1 MTDHGCAMTPSRIAY
16 DVSVMIL
23 AVVAL
28 VFTGRPAPQSE
39 ISKRQK
45 ELQSI
50 RDQISSMEE
59 KIKDQSK
66 KEKVSLDLLDTYDRK
81 AGLLH
86 KLINRLR
93 ADEQDLQLRIDTSRA
108 TIQRLQEHFD
118 YLRDEYSRYVVA
130 VYKAGQAYDME
141 LLLSSSSINQFA
153 VRNEYLKRF
162 SRQRKDDADAIVRRK
177 HDLEQVEARLRIQL
191 GDQRRVI
198 EEKGNEQAR
207 LVSLAADRRTM
218 ITQIRRDKKL
228 LQQSLERQ
236 TRAAKELEDM
246 IAQLIAAE
254 RIKKERRAES
264 SAHERLPQ
272 PAGVGNFAARRG
284 KLRWPVSE
292 GSIVAQ
298 FGAQRHPKL
307 KTVTLNPG
315 IDIAVKPGTPV
326 TAVADGEVARIWWL
340 PSFGNLMI
348 LDHSGGYRTVY
359 THLEDIKVLEG
370 QNVKEGQVI
379 AESGE
384 SVDGPRIHF
393 EIWKDQEKQNPQ
405 LWLAKQ

>member
-1 MTDHGCAMTPSRIAY
+1 MRAPRIAY
-16 DVSVMIL
+16 AFSVVLITTL
-23 AVVAL
+23 STAL
-28 VFTGRPAPQSE
+28 SGTPSAQTE

-50 RDQISSMEE
+50 RDQIAAMEE
-59 KIKDQSK
+59 KMKDQSK
-66 KEKVSLDLLDTYDRK
+66 KEKVSLDLLDTYDRN
-81 AGLLH
+81 ATLLRR
-86 KLINRLR
+86 LISRLK
-93 ADEQDLQLRIDTSRA
+93 ADEQDLQLRIDTSRT
-108 TIQRLQEHFD
+108 TIERLQQHYDF
-118 YLRDEYSRYVVA
+118 LRDEYSRYVVS
-130 VYKAGQAYDME
+130 VYKAGRVHDLE

-153 VRNEYLKRF
+153 IRNEYLKRF
-162 SRQRKDDADAIVRRK
+162 SRQRKQDADAIARRK
-177 HDLEQVEARLRIQL
+177 HDLEQVEVRLQLQL

-207 LVSLAADRRTM
+207 LASLAEDRRKM
-218 ITQIRRDKKL
+218 ITQIRHDRKL

-236 TRAAKELEDM
+236 NRAAKDLEDM
-246 IAQLIAAE
+246 ITQLIEAE
-254 RIKKERRAES
+254 KIKKQRLAES
-264 SAHERLPQ
+264 SVHERLPQ
-272 PAGVGNFAARRG
+272 PAGAGNFAARRG
-284 KLRWPVSE
+284 HLRWPVAE

-298 FGAQRHPKL
+298 FGAQRHPTL

-315 IDIAVKPGTPV
+315 IDIAVKPGTAV

-348 LDHSGGYRTVY
+348 IDHSGGYRTVY

-370 QNVKEGQVI
+370 QNVKEGEVI

-405 LWLAKQ
+405 LWLARQ

>member
-1 MTDHGCAMTPSRIAY
+1 MRAPRIAY
-16 DVSVMIL
+16 AFSVVLIATL
-23 AVVAL
+23 STAL
-28 VFTGRPAPQSE
+28 SGTPSAQTE

-50 RDQISSMEE
+50 RDQIAAMEE
-59 KIKDQSK
+59 KMKDQSK
-66 KEKVSLDLLDTYDRK
+66 KEKVSLDLLDTYDRN
-81 AGLLH
+81 ATLLRR
-86 KLINRLR
+86 LISRLK
-93 ADEQDLQLRIDTSRA
+93 ADEQDLQLRIDTSRT
-108 TIQRLQEHFD
+108 TIERLQQHYDF
-118 YLRDEYSRYVVA
+118 LRDEYSRYVVS
-130 VYKAGQAYDME
+130 VYKAGRVHDLE

-153 VRNEYLKRF
+153 IRNEYLKRF
-162 SRQRKDDADAIVRRK
+162 SRQRKQDADAIARRK
-177 HDLEQVEARLRIQL
+177 HDLEQVEVRLQLQL

-207 LVSLAADRRTM
+207 LASLAEDRRKM
-218 ITQIRRDKKL
+218 ITQIRHDRKL

-236 TRAAKELEDM
+236 NRAAKDLEDM
-246 IAQLIAAE
+246 ITQLIEAE
-254 RIKKERRAES
+254 KIKKQRLAES
-264 SAHERLPQ
+264 SVHERLPQ
-272 PAGVGNFAARRG
+272 PAGAGNFAARRG
-284 KLRWPVSE
+284 HLRWPVAE

-298 FGAQRHPKL
+298 FGAQRHPTL

-315 IDIAVKPGTPV
+315 IDIAVKPGTAV

-348 LDHSGGYRTVY
+348 IDHSGGYRTVY

-370 QNVKEGQVI
+370 QNVKEGEVI

-405 LWLAKQ
+405 LWLARQ

>member
-1 MTDHGCAMTPSRIAY
+1 MTLSRIAY
-16 DVSVMIL
+16 GVSVVLI
-23 AVVAL
+23 AASC
-28 VFTGRPAPQSE
+28 FSRTGPSTPQTE

-50 RDQISSMEE
+50 RDQITSMETKMKE
-59 KIKDQSK
+59 QSK
-66 KEKVSLDLLDTYDRK
+66 KEKVSLDLLDTYDK
-81 AGLLH
+81 NAGLLR
-86 KLINRLR
+86 KLIGRLK
-93 ADEQDLQLRIDTSRA
+93 ADEQDLQLRIDTSRN
-108 TIQRLQEHFD
+108 TIQRLQEHYEF
-118 YLRDEYSRYVVA
+118 LRDEYSRYVVA
-130 VYKAGQAYDME
+130 VYKAGRIHDLE
-141 LLLSSSSINQFA
+141 LLLSSSSVNQFA

-162 SRQRKDDADAIVRRK
+162 SRQRKQDADAISRRQ
-177 HDLEQVEARLRIQL
+177 HDLEQVEARLRLQL

-198 EEKGNEQAR
+198 EEKANEEAR
-207 LVSLAADRRTM
+207 LASLADDRRKM
-218 ITQIRRDKKL
+218 VLQIRRDKKL

-246 IAQLIAAE
+246 ISQLIETE

-264 SAHERLPQ
+264 SVHERLPQ
-272 PAGVGNFAARRG
+272 PAGAGNFAARRG
-284 KLRWPVSE
+284 HLRWPVAE

-298 FGAQRHPKL
+298 FGAQRHPTL

-315 IDIAVKPGTPV
+315 IDIAVKPGTAV

-370 QNVKEGQVI
+370 QRVKEGEVI

>member
-1 MTDHGCAMTPSRIAY
+1 MSAPRLAYAFSVVLIATLSTALSGTPSAQ
-16 DVSVMIL
+16 
-23 AVVAL
+23 
-28 VFTGRPAPQSE
+28 TE

-50 RDQISSMEE
+50 RDQIAAMEE
-59 KIKDQSK
+59 KMKDQSK
-66 KEKVSLDLLDTYDRK
+66 KEKVSLDLLDTYDRN
-81 AGLLH
+81 ATLLRR
-86 KLINRLR
+86 LISRLK
-93 ADEQDLQLRIDTSRA
+93 ADEQDLQLRIDTSRT
-108 TIQRLQEHFD
+108 TIERLQQHYDF
-118 YLRDEYSRYVVA
+118 LRDEYSRYVVS
-130 VYKAGQAYDME
+130 VYKAGRVHDLE

-153 VRNEYLKRF
+153 IRNEYLKRF
-162 SRQRKDDADAIVRRK
+162 SRQRKQDADAIARRK
-177 HDLEQVEARLRIQL
+177 HDLEQVEVRLQLQL

-207 LVSLAADRRTM
+207 LASLAEDRRKM
-218 ITQIRRDKKL
+218 ITQIRHDRKL

-236 TRAAKELEDM
+236 SRAAKDLEDM
-246 IAQLIAAE
+246 ITQLIEAE
-254 RIKKERRAES
+254 KIKKERLAES
-264 SAHERLPQ
+264 SVHERLPQ
-272 PAGVGNFAARRG
+272 PAGAGNFAARRG
-284 KLRWPVSE
+284 HLRWPVAE

-298 FGAQRHPKL
+298 FGAQRHPTL

-315 IDIAVKPGTPV
+315 IDIAVKPGTAV

-348 LDHSGGYRTVY
+348 IDHSGGYRTVY

-370 QNVKEGQVI
+370 QNVKEGEVI

-405 LWLAKQ
+405 LWLARQ

>member
-1 MTDHGCAMTPSRIAY
+1 MTLPRIAY
-16 DVSVMIL
+16 CVSVVL
-23 AVVAL
+23 VAVVSFSRAG
-28 VFTGRPAPQSE
+28 TPDPQSE

-50 RDQISSMEE
+50 RDQITSMEAKMQE
-59 KIKDQSK
+59 QAK
-66 KEKVSLDLLDTYDRK
+66 KEKVSLDLLDTYDK
-81 AGLLH
+81 NAALLH
-86 KLINRLR
+86 RLINRLK
-93 ADEQDLQLRIDTSRA
+93 ADEQDLQLRIDTSRK
-108 TIQRLQEHFD
+108 TILRLQEHYEF
-118 YLRDEYSRYVVA
+118 LRDEYGRYVVA
-130 VYKAGQAYDME
+130 VYKAGRVHDLE

-162 SRQRKDDADAIVRRK
+162 SRQRKQDADAIASRK
-177 HDLEQVEARLRIQL
+177 HDLEQVEARLRLQL

-198 EEKGNEQAR
+198 EEKANEQAR
-207 LVSLAADRRTM
+207 LASLADDRRKM
-218 ITQIRRDKKL
+218 ISQIRRNKKL
-228 LQQSLERQ
+228 LQQSLDRQ

-246 IAQLIAAE
+246 ITQLIETE
-254 RIKKERRAES
+254 RIKKARRAES
-264 SAHERLPQ
+264 SVHDRLPQ
-272 PAGVGNFAARRG
+272 PPGFGNFAARRG
-284 KLRWPVSE
+284 HLRWPVAQ

-298 FGAQRHPKL
+298 FGAQRHPTL

-315 IDIAVKPGTPV
+315 IDIAVKPGTAV

-370 QNVKEGQVI
+370 QTVKEGEVI

>member
-1 MTDHGCAMTPSRIAY
+1 MRAPRIAY
-16 DVSVMIL
+16 AFSVVLIATL
-23 AVVAL
+23 STAL
-28 VFTGRPAPQSE
+28 SGTPSAQTE

-50 RDQISSMEE
+50 RDQIAAMEE
-59 KIKDQSK
+59 KMKDQSK
-66 KEKVSLDLLDTYDRK
+66 KEKVSLDLLDTYDRN
-81 AGLLH
+81 ATLLRR
-86 KLINRLR
+86 LISRLK
-93 ADEQDLQLRIDTSRA
+93 ADEQDLQLRIDTSRT
-108 TIQRLQEHFD
+108 TIERLQQHYDF
-118 YLRDEYSRYVVA
+118 LRDEYSRYVVS
-130 VYKAGQAYDME
+130 VYKAGRVHDLE

-153 VRNEYLKRF
+153 IRNEYLKRF
-162 SRQRKDDADAIVRRK
+162 SRQRKQDADAIARRK
-177 HDLEQVEARLRIQL
+177 HDLEQVEVRLQLQL

-207 LVSLAADRRTM
+207 LASLAEDRRKM
-218 ITQIRRDKKL
+218 ITQIRHDRKL

-236 TRAAKELEDM
+236 NRAAKDLEDM
-246 IAQLIAAE
+246 ITQLIEAE
-254 RIKKERRAES
+254 KIKKQHLAES

-272 PAGVGNFAARRG
+272 PAGAGNFAARRG
-284 KLRWPVSE
+284 HLRWPVAE

-298 FGAQRHPKL
+298 FGAQRHPTL

-315 IDIAVKPGTPV
+315 IDIAVKPGTAV

-348 LDHSGGYRTVY
+348 IDHSGGYRTVY

-370 QNVKEGQVI
+370 QNVKEGEVI

-405 LWLAKQ
+405 LWLARQ